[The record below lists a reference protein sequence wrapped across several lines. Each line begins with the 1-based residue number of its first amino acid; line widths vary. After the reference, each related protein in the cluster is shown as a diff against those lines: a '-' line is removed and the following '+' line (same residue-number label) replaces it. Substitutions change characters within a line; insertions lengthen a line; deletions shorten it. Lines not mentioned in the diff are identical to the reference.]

1 MSHCSIN
8 STNVRLLCFPVF
20 SLNTTGRVS
29 LNTKAQAELQNQEEN
44 WPSGLSVGA
53 GGLVGQDR
61 KLTTVEA
68 VWSLKP

>member
-1 MSHCSIN
+1 MSRCSIN

-20 SLNTTGRVS
+20 S

>member
-1 MSHCSIN
+1 M
-8 STNVRLLCFPVF
+8 F